1 MLTRVFGA
9 AICFLSFVAILVNT
23 FLLLN
28 SSAHFNYNGK
38 PATLTVAE
46 AGVFYPY
53 FIAAITMTLGI
64 LLVRDRVLESDHH

>member
-1 MLTRVFGA
+1 MISRVFGA
-9 AICFLSFVAILVNT
+9 AICFLSFVVILVNT

-28 SSAHFNYNGK
+28 SSAYFDYNTTNGK
-38 PATLTVAE
+38 LSLAE

-53 FIAAITMTLGI
+53 FVAAITMTIGI

>member
-9 AICFLSFVAILVNT
+9 AICFLSFVAIMVNT
-23 FLLLN
+23 FLILN
-28 SSAHFNYNGK
+28 SSAYFDYNNK
-38 PATLTVAE
+38 PASMSIAE
-46 AGVFYPY
+46 AGNFYPY